1 MHGITCRAK
10 PWSEMPVLK
19 YAVVFEAE
27 MVGMPAWWVF
37 AAMLYTVPAA
47 PCICFYHEI
56 ECLELIL
63 VVPSLAVASH
73 MQDPSLTTVT

>member
-1 MHGITCRAK
+1 MY
-10 PWSEMPVLK
+10 VLLK
-19 YAVVFEAE
+19 YAIVFEAE
-27 MVGMPAWWVF
+27 MVGMPAWWGF
-37 AAMLYTVPAA
+37 AAMLHMVPAV

-73 MQDPSLTTVT
+73 THVPHRLPQ